1 MNPLMAMALTIPE
14 VQNGINKEMKKFM
27 KIKPDY
33 YKISLSKQE
42 RKGKTPEE
50 IETLRIE
57 KYNII
62 KGE

>member
-1 MNPLMAMALTIPE
+1 MNPLTMMALTNPE
-14 VQNGINKEMKKFM
+14 VHNVMNKEMKKLM

-42 RKGKTPEE
+42 RKGKTPDE
-50 IETLRIE
+50 INQLRIE
-57 KYNII
+57 KYNRI